1 MRVDRADRPE
11 AVAWSCISHT
21 KFPDWNGTTPTFELR
36 ARDEASTIVAFRHAG
51 LVPDLDCYTTCAR
64 GWNHYLASL
73 TAYVEGKGGSPYG
86 SEEWERGRAAR
97 VG

>member
-1 MRVDRADRPE
+1 MTMRVGEPGIGGSSGAPL
-11 AVAWSCISHT
+11 
-21 KFPDWNGTTPTFELR
+21 PLL
-36 ARDEASTIVAFRHAG
+36 ASPG
-51 LVPDLDCYTTCAR
+51 LVPDLDCYTMCSR

-73 TAYVEGKGGSPYG
+73 TGFVEGGSGSPYG